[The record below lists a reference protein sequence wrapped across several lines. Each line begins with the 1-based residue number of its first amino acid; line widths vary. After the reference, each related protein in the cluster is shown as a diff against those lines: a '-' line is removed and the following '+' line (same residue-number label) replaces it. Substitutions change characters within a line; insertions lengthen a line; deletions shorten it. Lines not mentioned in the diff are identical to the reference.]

1 MSCCPLWGRGKCQ
14 PRTSCSGWV
23 LGAGDSGSAQVSLTI
38 PDAARGSLRLPWPC
52 VPGRRGWAQKREATG
67 GTERKGRWSPYP
79 ISLPL
84 PLSPLSFSLFSGL
97 SALVPSAVSSFSA
110 VSLFLPHFTLFT
122 SPLSPNFFSL
132 SLYVPFLS
140 HLFLLLLVFPVL
152 SPSLLSACLS
162 VSLLPPTPSQP
173 QGEEGMDM
181 TYRPPAALGPRL
193 SIPPFSFS
201 P

>member
-23 LGAGDSGSAQVSLTI
+23 LGAEDSGSAQVSLTI

-52 VPGRRGWAQKREATG
+52 VPGRRGWAQKGEATG
-67 GTERKGRWSPYP
+67 GTERKGRWLPYP
-79 ISLPL
+79 ISLPI

-97 SALVPSAVSSFSA
+97 SVPSAVSSFSA

-122 SPLSPNFFSL
+122 SPLSPNFSL

-140 HLFLLLLVFPVL
+140 LLFLLLLVFPVL
-152 SPSLLSACLS
+152 SPSHFICLS
-162 VSLLPPTPSQP
+162 LCLSPIPDPVSTP
-173 QGEEGMDM
+173 
-181 TYRPPAALGPRL
+181 R
-193 SIPPFSFS
+193 
-201 P
+201 